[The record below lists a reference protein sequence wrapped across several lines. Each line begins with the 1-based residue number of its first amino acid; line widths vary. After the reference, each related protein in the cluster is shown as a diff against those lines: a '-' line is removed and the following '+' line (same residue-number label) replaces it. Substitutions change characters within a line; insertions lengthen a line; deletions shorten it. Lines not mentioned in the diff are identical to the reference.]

1 MSKIPAPVQK
11 LNKKPSA
18 PVKKQISLKFS
29 DSEGSESESD
39 DESQYQSS
47 EIKEKKIEYKTEELG
62 IERMSLHEQILHRP
76 DTYVGT
82 TRRIKSSG
90 KIWVKLS
97 GVEKF
102 VRKEVEVTEA
112 AIRTF
117 MEIMSNAIDNIW
129 RSKQYKIVP
138 KEIHVTVNKDTGM
151 LGVWNDG
158 KPIPFDNFVDKG
170 KQTNEPKPEV
180 IFGSLLTSTNYDDS
194 EKRKTSGRNGYGGK
208 LTNIFSEM
216 FQISLFN
223 PTFKGIYKQT
233 WTNNMFN
240 KTKPEIIKD
249 KKHFPSDKGK
259 TGYTHVEWKPDLKR
273 FGMTCFDD
281 DYISVIEKVIYDY
294 ALIASYNG
302 VSLFYNNKKVD
313 IPDLKSYAKLYVQE
327 KENKEKS
334 GKDEADV
341 SDEDSASESE
351 DDSDEEEKDEKED
364 KAKKAVEEIL
374 QLKSTDCEVVLLPKV
389 DPTYKGELMQISF
402 VNGILT
408 KEGGVHV
415 DQWAEAIFRPIVNKI
430 NKVKT
435 DKDEKKKDDKKKKK
449 TSKRPVIDISHVKK
463 YFTIFILTE
472 IDNPEFKTQEKN
484 NLAGPPVEVN
494 VRKTDIQKLMKWE
507 FAEDIERNIKLR
519 ELAELKD
526 LGKKKRN
533 YTRIEGLDDANYA
546 GDAKHKR
553 DCILCSTEGKSAAT
567 YVTKGMTYGIEGK
580 TGHDYIGVYPLRG
593 KFINVRNASNSSLV
607 KNKEVKGII
616 RALGL
621 EVDVDYTIPENRDK
635 LRYGKFYIVA
645 DGDEDG
651 LHIIGL
657 MYNFFDTLF
666 PSLLETGDFFHFLR
680 IPIVKVNTKEGNLVF
695 IFHNEAK
702 KWIEENKP
710 NKNLIRYFKGLGT
723 SNNKDV
729 KEDFGKYPVC
739 VKRDQEG
746 VLLAKQVFHKNE
758 ADFRKQWLLDYE
770 EQPKLRNTAPYE
782 IENLEASEFFNTEMI
797 LFSME
802 DCARS
807 IPHVL
812 DGQKQSQRKCLTAA
826 FRRKLNYKKKSLKVA
841 QFAGYVA
848 EHMGYLHGEQNLF
861 DTITKMGQRFS
872 GSNNISLFY
881 PDGQFGS
888 RLEMGT
894 DAAKARYLHT
904 KLDMITRLIFRPEDD
919 EYLEDNM
926 EEGQVVEKKYY
937 LPIIPLLLVN
947 GASGIGTG
955 SSCNVPSYNL
965 ITIIEWITT
974 WLDNA
979 GIVKHEGEN
988 GMVFYDTPELVPYF
1002 RGFKGTV
1009 EVDGS
1014 KITTYGVLN
1023 KVNETTYEVTELPIG
1038 RLNMGINK
1046 FKERLEKF
1054 REDKLIKKSRNISTD
1069 NDPHFIITV
1078 DKDSMVP
1085 TLENLKLKDTLTT
1098 SNMVLW
1104 NEKGNLMKF
1113 KSVEDILEYYCEK
1126 RLDLYKVRKVGILK
1140 KLREELKWVVNKLKF
1155 IKMVFEKQLV
1165 IDNKAEN
1172 IIDQEMDKLGF
1183 DRKEKSSSKKK
1194 QTKEDDQD
1202 EEDEELDQ
1210 DVDENDE
1217 ETEEEVK
1224 ENSTKNFDY
1233 LLDMKRRTFNIKSKM
1248 YKKLENDKEKLEK
1261 KITDTEKTSA
1271 EQMWKNDLKELSDTY
1286 PKWDK
1291 KAIEDDNQNSKQKP
1305 KKKPTPVVK
1314 K

>member
-1 MSKIPAPVQK
+1 MSKKPTPVPK
-11 LNKKPSA
+11 LNKKPSL
-18 PVKKQISLKFS
+18 PVKKQVSLKFS

-39 DESQYQSS
+39 DETQYQSS
-47 EIKEKKIEYKTEELG
+47 EIKEKTIEFKTEELS

-82 TRRIKSSG
+82 TRRLKSSG

-97 GVEKF
+97 GTEQF
-102 VRKEVEVTEA
+102 IRKEVEVTEA

-129 RSKQYKIVP
+129 RSKQYKITP
-138 KEIHVTVNKDTGM
+138 KEIRVSVNKSTGE
-151 LGVWNDG
+151 LIVWNDG

-170 KQTNEPKPEV
+170 KETKEPKPEV

-208 LTNIFSEM
+208 LTNIFAEM
-216 FQISLFN
+216 FEITLYN
-223 PTFKGIYKQT
+223 PAFKGIYKQT

-249 KKHFPSDKGK
+249 KNQFPTDKGK
-259 TGYTHVEWKPDLKR
+259 TGFTQVRWKPDLKR
-273 FGMTCFDD
+273 FSMSSFDE

-302 VSLFYNNKKVD
+302 VALYYNDKKVD
-313 IPDLKSYAKLYVQE
+313 IPDLKSYAKLYIQQ
-327 KENKEKS
+327 KTDNTKS
-334 GKDEADV
+334 GKDEEQ
-341 SDEDSASESE
+341 DEDNASETDE
-351 DDSDEEEKDEKED
+351 ESDEEDSDKEEPEEE

-374 QLKSTDCEVVLLPKV
+374 QLKSTDCEVVLIPKV
-389 DPTYKGELMQISF
+389 DPTFKGELMQISF

-435 DKDEKKKDDKKKKK
+435 EKQEKKKDDKKKKK
-449 TSKRPVIDISHVKK
+449 VSKRPVIDISHVKK

-494 VRKTDIQKLMKWE
+494 VRKTDVQKLMKWN
-507 FAEDIERNIKLR
+507 FVEDIERNIKLR

-533 YTRIEGLDDANYA
+533 YTRVEGLDDANYA
-546 GDAKHKR
+546 GDPKYKK

-567 YVTKGMTYGIEGK
+567 YVTKGMQYGIEGK

-593 KFINVRNASNSSLV
+593 KFLNVRNASNSSLV

-616 RALGL
+616 RGLGL

-666 PSLLETGDFFHFLR
+666 PSLLEAGDFFHFLR
-680 IPIVKVNTKEGNLVF
+680 IPIVKVNTKEGNMVF

-710 NKNLIRYFKGLGT
+710 NKNSVRYFKGLGT

-729 KEDFGKYPVC
+729 KEDFGKYPVS
-739 VKRDQEG
+739 VKRDQDG
-746 VLLAKQVFHKNE
+746 IVLARQVFHKKE
-758 ADFRKQWLLDYE
+758 ADFRKQWLLDYK
-770 EQPKLRNTAPYE
+770 EQPKFRDTAPYE
-782 IENLEASEFFNTEMI
+782 VENLEASDFFNSEMI
-797 LFSME
+797 LFSIE

-812 DGQKQSQRKCLTAA
+812 DGLKQSQRKCLTAA

-872 GSNNISLFY
+872 GSNNISIFY

-888 RLEMGT
+888 RLEMGK

-919 EYLEDNM
+919 EYLEDLT
-926 EEGQVVEKKYY
+926 EEGQVVEKRYY
-937 LPIIPLLLVN
+937 LPIVPLLLVN

-955 SSCNVPSYNL
+955 SSCNVPSYN
-965 ITIIEWITT
+965 IMSIIDWITV
-974 WLDNA
+974 WLDNS
-979 GIVKHEGEN
+979 GIVRHEGEN
-988 GMVFYDTPELVPYF
+988 GMEFYDTPELVPYF

-1009 EVDGS
+1009 EVNGS
-1014 KITTYGVLN
+1014 QITTYGILN
-1023 KVNETTYEVTELPIG
+1023 KVNETTYEVTEIPIG
-1038 RLNMGINK
+1038 RNNMGINV
-1046 FKERLEKF
+1046 FKEVLEKY
-1054 REDKLIKKSRNISTD
+1054 REDKLIKKFRNNSTD
-1069 NDPHFIITV
+1069 NDTHFIITV
-1078 DKDSMVP
+1078 DKDSMIP
-1085 TLENLKLKDTLTT
+1085 TVENLQLKDTLTT

-1104 NEKGNLMKF
+1104 NDKGSLVKF
-1113 KSVEDILEYYCEK
+1113 KTIEDIMEFYCNK
-1126 RLDLYKVRKVGILK
+1126 RLALYKVRKVGVLQKLK
-1140 KLREELKWVVNKLKF
+1140 QELKWVLNKLKF
-1155 IKMVFEKQLV
+1155 IKMVCEKQLV

-1172 IIDQEMDKLGF
+1172 VIDQEMDKLGF
-1183 DRKEKSSSKKK
+1183 DRKEKSSRKKK
-1194 QTKEDDQD
+1194 SSKDEEQDDEEPEQEDNDD
-1202 EEDEELDQ
+1202 EEDEEQ
-1210 DVDENDE
+1210 
-1217 ETEEEVK
+1217 EEVK
-1224 ENSTKNFDY
+1224 ENTIKNFDY

-1248 YKKLENDKEKLEK
+1248 YKKLETDKEKLEK
-1261 KITDTEKTSA
+1261 TISDTEKTSA
-1271 EQMWKNDLKELSDTY
+1271 EQMWKNDLQELKEAY

-1291 KAIEDDNQNSKQKP
+1291 KSIEDDNQNAKQKP